1 MIKDRKYLF
10 LEDKN
15 IYRAFMYLAFPVM
28 VANMFK
34 SLHDMVDTYFI
45 GQIPGSVAAQA
56 GISITW
62 PLYNLFMALSV
73 GMSVAGVSLIS
84 QYLGLKAEK
93 RAREY
98 ASLLL
103 ILSAVIGILFNLLL
117 YFASPAVMTW
127 MGAEGGVY
135 DAAVIYL
142 KVRAFEMPFL
152 FIFAAF
158 QAIRQAK
165 GDTTTPVILTIASIL
180 INIILTAIFV
190 RNFHMGVFGA
200 ALATLIGQV
209 LIVPPAL
216 YLVFSKKDSL
226 HISLETMKLRKKDV
240 KALLNIATPS
250 AGSQAFSSLGFLIL
264 QAVILSYGES
274 VSAAFSIGNKIS
286 NLLLIPVMA
295 LGSVLAAFV
304 GQNIGAGNKK
314 RAKESYK
321 TSRNVA
327 FGITAIG
334 SLLLFPLREPLIGL
348 LTNDTE
354 TLHNAMEYMLWVLL
368 TQPLMALFQNY
379 LGVFNG
385 SGNTRFSFYMAITRL
400 WLLRLPMILIMKNF
414 TSFGHSGIWYAMVLS
429 NLIIVFLGQY
439 LLSKVNFTPKV
450 S

>member
-45 GQIPGSVAAQA
+45 GQTANSVAAQA

-103 ILSAVIGILFNLLL
+103 ILSAVIGVLFNLLL

-127 MGAEGGVY
+127 MGAEGAVY
-135 DAAVIYL
+135 DAAVTYL

-165 GDTTTPVILTIASIL
+165 GDTTTPVILTIASII

-190 RNFHMGVFGA
+190 KNFHMGVFGA

-216 YLVFSKKDSL
+216 YLIFSKKDSL
-226 HISLETMKLRKKDV
+226 HISFETLKVRKKDV

-314 RAKESYK
+314 RAKESYIA
-321 TSRNVA
+321 SRNVA
-327 FGITAIG
+327 FGITAVG

-348 LTNDTE
+348 LTNDGE
-354 TLHNAMEYMLWVLL
+354 TLRNAMEYMLWVLL

-400 WLLRLPMILIMKNF
+400 WILRLPMILFMKNF

-429 NLIIVFLGQY
+429 NLIIVFYGRY
-439 LLSKVNFTPKV
+439 LLTKVKFIPKVN
-450 S
+450 